1 MSWVTAHGEHL
12 FQNQVK
18 TNSSSF
24 LSAASFCHS
33 SSFQALKCTFPYQNQ
48 EADVAAFDTRRAFFF
63 CQAVSEG
70 SKNHGIPAQEI
81 TAETIQWLLDASKL
95 SVEFS
100 PCFEEAHT
108 QCAAEKVR
116 QGHRGWKERNQ
127 SLAPG
132 WEEGNFEGITVR
144 TIKEL
149 QETAFFGRRQ
159 CKNSLQHSSGTGA
172 AHRG

>member
-1 MSWVTAHGEHL
+1 M
-12 FQNQVK
+12 
-18 TNSSSF
+18 
-24 LSAASFCHS
+24 
-33 SSFQALKCTFPYQNQ
+33 
-48 EADVAAFDTRRAFFF
+48 AAFDTRRAFFF

-149 QETAFFGRRQ
+149 QETAFFGRHQ